1 MIGDKEK
8 AVTVYFDDHLK
19 GHAFFYKKPND
30 IKAVVSDGVYDRLDD
45 CESSAYLCLFADTSE
60 IDIQLWDKHQH
71 CKTVYLH

>member
-30 IKAVVSDGVYDRLDD
+30 IKAVVSEWCV
-45 CESSAYLCLFADTSE
+45 
-60 IDIQLWDKHQH
+60 
-71 CKTVYLH
+71 